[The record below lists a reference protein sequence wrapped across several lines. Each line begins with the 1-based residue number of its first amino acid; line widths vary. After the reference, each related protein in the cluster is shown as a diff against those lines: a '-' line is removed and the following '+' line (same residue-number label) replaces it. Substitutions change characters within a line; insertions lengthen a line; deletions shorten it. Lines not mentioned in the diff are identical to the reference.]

1 MERAGG
7 RRPHG
12 FDIPYN
18 KAPLVLSRFG
28 RRSLGFPLSSHHG
41 GGEEEAILG
50 SVVFGG
56 SAERRSGADG
66 FPRAQHMATVVVA
79 VTFGQKGG
87 PSSTSMAEAY
97 SSIHRWSST
106 LLGCQVVR
114 SRNPGNGQRLGF
126 VVGGELPSMLLSK
139 LGGNAWSSPVN
150 GARGALVLY
159 CLFSF
164 LARVFFKKWRLYL

>member
-1 MERAGG
+1 LDF
-7 RRPHG
+7 H
-12 FDIPYN
+12 I
-18 KAPLVLSRFG
+18 
-28 RRSLGFPLSSHHG
+28 SSHRG
-41 GGEEEAILG
+41 VGEEEAILG
-50 SVVFGG
+50 SVVLDG
-56 SAERRSGADG
+56 SAERHSGADG
-66 FPRAQHMATVVVA
+66 VPRAQHMATVVVA

-106 LLGCQVVR
+106 LLGCQLVR
-114 SRNPGNGQRLGF
+114 PRNPGNGQRLGF
-126 VVGGELPSMLLSK
+126 IVGGEPSSMLLSE
-139 LGGNAWSSPVN
+139 LGGSAWSSPAN